1 MVDAVLGVAVLVV
14 YAAVVGVALVLVV
27 GLARTPP
34 PADGQGRRRPPRHPS
49 PRVRS

>member
-27 GLARTPP
+27 GVVRTPP
-34 PADGQGRRRPPRHPS
+34 AHGHRRRRAARRPS